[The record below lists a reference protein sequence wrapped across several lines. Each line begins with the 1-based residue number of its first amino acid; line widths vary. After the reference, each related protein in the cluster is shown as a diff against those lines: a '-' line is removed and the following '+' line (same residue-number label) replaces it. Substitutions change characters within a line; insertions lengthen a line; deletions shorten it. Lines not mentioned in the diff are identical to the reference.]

1 MSTLK
6 ETRTAYLSDRTLTGE
21 ALLEARFDL
30 PTRYAWFNELTTP
43 ERLDFFAGLLEAL
56 VNPVLTLPNGKR
68 RTRQVALDEY
78 LRGWAATAEVE
89 SGPELLQSIQA
100 GRADLR
106 DGRILSYEE
115 VFGDVPR

>member
-6 ETRTAYLSDRTLTGE
+6 ETRAIYLSDRALTGE
-21 ALLEARFDL
+21 ALLEAHFDL
-30 PTRYAWFNELTTP
+30 PTRYAWFNELTTT
-43 ERLDFFAGLLEAL
+43 ERLDFFAGLLETL

-68 RTRQVALDEY
+68 RTRQVALDDY

-89 SGPELLQSIQA
+89 SGPELLQSIRA
-100 GRADLR
+100 GRADLG
-106 DGRILSYEE
+106 DGRLLSYEE